1 MNSIRNI
8 VNMVDYKSCDE
19 MQEALQIEVGSNG
32 FSICHRD
39 HAVVGECIIDGIQDL
54 GVAQELSEMLIGEFE
69 CEREAQREARI
80 VFG

>member
-1 MNSIRNI
+1 MNSTYNI
-8 VNMVDYKSCDE
+8 VDLFDHKLCDE
-19 MQEALQIEVGSNG
+19 VEEKLQIEVGSNG

-39 HAVVGECIIDGIQDL
+39 HAVVGECSIDGIQDL